1 MSLKILG
8 IPMCFDCPI
17 LRMKKKSWLRI
28 DVDFVIS
35 PEKASS
41 MLP

>member
-8 IPMCFDCPI
+8 ILMCFDCPI
-17 LRMKKKSWLRI
+17 LRMKKSLPRI

-41 MLP
+41 TLP